1 MSGWLAAVAVGLCLA
16 GADGA
21 EPLERHEFTQVRM
34 GVPVTITVYAPS
46 EEVANTAASA
56 AYARLRD
63 LNLMLSD
70 YDPES
75 ELMKLCRDSGPGKPI
90 PVSRELFD
98 VLKKAQA
105 VSERSHGAFD
115 VTVGPLVQLWRKA
128 RRTKQL
134 PADDALKAARSKVG
148 YQHLVLDESRR
159 TVELRLTGMRLDL
172 GGIAKGYAGDE
183 TLKLLKSHGLNR
195 ALVAVSGDIV
205 AGDPPPGET
214 GWRIGVGPLENA
226 EAPPKTFLRIANQA
240 VSTAGDAF
248 QFVEIA
254 GTRYSHLL
262 DPATGYG
269 LTHHSSVTV
278 VAADGITSDSLDSA
292 ACVLGGRRGMEF
304 LRDAPEKVKALV
316 VEKTETTE
324 TSYKIGEFDR
334 LVEPRR

>member
-1 MSGWLAAVAVGLCLA
+1 MSGWMAAAAVGLCLT

-21 EPLERHEFTQVRM
+21 APLVRHEFTQVRM
-34 GVPVTITVYAPS
+34 GVPVTLTVYAPS

-75 ELMKLCRDSGPGKPI
+75 ELMKLCRNSGPGKPVA
-90 PVSRELFD
+90 VSRELFD
-98 VLKKAQA
+98 VLLRARS
-105 VSERSHGAFD
+105 VSERSNGAFD
-115 VTVGPLVQLWRKA
+115 VTVGPLVQLWRRC

-134 PADDALKAARSKVG
+134 PSEDELKAARSKVG
-148 YQHLVLDESRR
+148 YQYIVLDEKQR

-183 TLKLLKSHGLNR
+183 TLKLLKSHGLNH
-195 ALVAVSGDIV
+195 ALVAVSGDLV
-205 AGDPPPGET
+205 AGDPPPGER

-248 QFVEIA
+248 QFVEIG

-262 DPATGYG
+262 DPKTGYG
-269 LTHHSSVTV
+269 LTLRSSVTV
-278 VAADGITSDSLDSA
+278 VASDGITSDSLDSA
-292 ACVLGGRRGMEF
+292 ACILGGRSGIEF
-304 LRDAPEKVKALV
+304 LRDAPEGVKAWI
-316 VEKTETTE
+316 VEKTDTAE
-324 TSYKIGEFDR
+324 TSYKAGDFDR
-334 LVEPRR
+334 LIDRPK